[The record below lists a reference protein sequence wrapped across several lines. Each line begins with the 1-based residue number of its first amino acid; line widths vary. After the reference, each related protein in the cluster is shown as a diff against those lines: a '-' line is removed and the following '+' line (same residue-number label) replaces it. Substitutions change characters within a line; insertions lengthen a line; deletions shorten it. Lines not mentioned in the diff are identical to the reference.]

1 MNPIADIVAKNAWH
15 PGFVAA
21 AGIELK
27 DERNLILIPEKNISK
42 EPIRIDL
49 FIQRDRGEKVR
60 NEIGH
65 LFRRYNVIEYKSP
78 EDGLSVDDFFKTL
91 GYACLLKGL
100 GETVDEYPK
109 DEITISI
116 FRDTYPRE
124 LFVYLEHSGMIVEE
138 RYDGIYY
145 VTGNIPFPAQ
155 IIVTSRLDKKHTSLR
170 ILSNHASEE
179 DVRSFIEQ
187 AKKMTKPGDRNNVD
201 AVLQVSATANRELYE
216 KIRGDSE
223 MCEALRELMKDEI
236 EKERA
241 QGIAQ
246 GIVQGIAQGQL
257 ETTVLMI
264 KNLAKNTGMSIEQAM
279 ENLGISAADRSKY
292 MAKL

>member
-27 DERNLILIPEKNISK
+27 DERNLILIPEKNLSK

-49 FIQRDRGEKVR
+49 FIQGDGEEKVR

-65 LFRRYNVIEYKSP
+65 LFKRYNVIEYKSP

-91 GYACLLKGL
+91 GYACLFKGL
-100 GETVDEYPK
+100 GETVDEYPE

-124 LFVYLEHSGMIVEE
+124 LFVYLERSGRIVEE
-138 RYDGIYY
+138 KFDGIYY
-145 VTGNIPFPAQ
+145 VTGNVLFPAQ

-170 ILSNHASEE
+170 ILSENASEE

-187 AKKMTKPGDRNNVD
+187 ARKMTKPGDRNNID
-201 AVLQVSATANRELYE
+201 AVLQVSATANRKLYE

-236 EKERA
+236 EAEK
-241 QGIAQ
+241 
-246 GIVQGIAQGQL
+246 L
-257 ETTVLMI
+257 ESEKKGAFENAILMI
-264 KNLAKNTGMSIEQAM
+264 KNLMRNTGISAEQAM
-279 ENLGISAADRSKY
+279 ENLGISVADRGKY
-292 MAKL
+292 IARL